1 LIIEQNAFGNDI
13 MAIKSMELSSFLSKK
28 RSGIK
33 EFKGLRKID
42 LNSPPSSKDK
52 KDKSEKIKE
61 ETKVLAILKVEFE
74 IVDVHSHSCMQA
86 QMGQGQ

>member
-1 LIIEQNAFGNDI
+1 LNFLIIEQNAFGNDI

-52 KDKSEKIKE
+52 KDK
-61 ETKVLAILKVEFE
+61 
-74 IVDVHSHSCMQA
+74 
-86 QMGQGQ
+86 